1 MSLNNKLN
9 EIAQYVCIEYPELNF
24 DEVNSGHK
32 CVTDICKTIFK
43 TINSNLKKNI
53 VNGLRRETSEL
64 RKRIRLV
71 KENDEPTMS
80 LNDTKVM
87 RNIAKCIEE
96 KKYTRNDFVDFNSSV
111 IYDICR
117 YLKKSKDSKNI
128 KSVYRTCQKIFIE
141 TSSFSTCNVNISNTR
156 SDGSGVEGKLNININ
171 NLDLLEKNVAVDYDN
186 VLSLK
191 SNDLYATFD
200 NSVLNIGN
208 KETECVSD
216 ITITSANFENVVNST
231 PIPNKSYSATP
242 PLRRSG
248 EKYLKVDTPLKEA
261 LLKTT
266 PVKSGVVLPP
276 GAENKYPDTAS
287 YRKNSFRVFSGCTY
301 REGQFMFTEQEWSL
315 IEYVNE
321 KGNIRLE
328 TTKFPIMLRKRIR
341 TVNNTCVMNVRSVNY
356 PKSSYC
362 HIYMYCSHPGCKSFK
377 LIVEPQVNRS
387 VLIAVWSTSLHYY
400 HNPDYALTNHVR
412 GIERNLVRETLKKT
426 KVFTFDDEAVKSAS
440 PSKHAR
446 GNNQKVKS
454 VAVLRRIRSEAIS
467 ADDYDRDDMVD
478 MLLMYSENSNY
489 IKHVGL
495 PSYVH
500 CYSDEQLALLTK
512 VKSKCRGTIT
522 GYLDATGTVVR
533 KASDDSKR
541 VLYYAVVVNAPLPGK
556 SSITCPIVEM
566 ISSSHDIVAISQWLN
581 AFKAFVLRKKL
592 NWPLFTNVVTD
603 FSYAQMHALCIGW
616 NGFSSIFDYLNWCYT
631 VLFEAVDGSNMT
643 IINVCVNHYTKI
655 IVNHVY
661 TYFKVSSDLI
671 QIVKQKCISNCV
683 IDWIC
688 IMFNMDTMED
698 IIQWFISFAVILL
711 SQTKNKEMKCAF
723 TTLQN
728 KCKENS
734 LLSYDV
740 GENDCSFSDID
751 KVLCETSTRKSM
763 LYCRFQQIKE
773 KIKNRLVHS
782 STVSNESNEY
792 FNEEYIE
799 SFILKCVPFIPLW
812 TPVMNTTINNGVS
825 VRQSNAT
832 VESWFKTVKIDM
844 LEGNRRLK
852 CGRFVTTLR
861 NRVINVCKQVEL
873 GIRKK
878 RCTRVLSF
886 QDQSPNKKVK
896 KVHKMSN
903 ESYIQNKRDNANET
917 FLDSVEAWGKKEKQ
931 HKHLQPKSYRP
942 FKKSQLENSS
952 DAAKRFVVSDKKLGN
967 KIQNDNKNLLE
978 GVCLVKDNNDTVKI
992 SFSTPGSHKSPFN
1005 VRHSNGIELHSNML
1019 PKDLTYYRHVKMPKT
1034 NNYIVGLYDYICK
1047 RKNGDLFFPQLLF
1060 NDFNTLTK
1068 TAWLNNFVIDLCLVS
1083 KVIELGLQN
1092 VEVWPCELV
1101 SCLMAKKDVGEDM
1114 DRKIIIEENG
1124 LVVLPWNVNGNHW
1137 IVAIVDFSTN
1147 QCMIMDPM
1155 KPVDID
1161 NRINENRFKDLCK
1174 GMKNNCVYGDKKD
1187 FPLLNLISC
1196 PKENIPVQTD
1206 GYNCG
1211 VFVIYYVFTIISKSQ
1226 FDPDFNPTEY
1236 RIYLKKYLLEN
1247 SEDIT
1252 NVCLYCNS
1260 LSNRHRCEGNQSVVE
1275 WVSCTRCCRWI
1286 AINCI
1291 PEEDRIDDYESS
1303 DFLCLLCQ

>member
-9 EIAQYVCIEYPELNF
+9 EIARYVCIEYPELNYN
-24 DEVNSGHK
+24 EVSFTHK
-32 CVTDICKTIFK
+32 CVTDICETIFN

-53 VNGLRRETSEL
+53 VNGLKRETSEL
-64 RKRIRLV
+64 RKLILLV
-71 KENDEPTMS
+71 KENEESTAS
-80 LNDTKVM
+80 LNETKVM
-87 RNIAKCIEE
+87 RNIVQFIEE
-96 KKYTRNDFVDFNSSV
+96 KNYSRNDFVNFNSSV
-111 IYDICR
+111 IHDICR
-117 YLKKSKDSKNI
+117 QLKICKNSKNV
-128 KSVYRTCQKIFIE
+128 KSVYRLCQKIFLD
-141 TSSFSTCNVNISNTR
+141 TSSFSTFTLINTPSNC
-156 SDGSGVEGKLNININ
+156 SEVEGELNMSIN
-171 NLDLLEKNVAVDYDN
+171 NLDLLENKANVKVS

-191 SNDLYATFD
+191 SNDLNTTFD
-200 NSVLNIGN
+200 DCVSNIDT
-208 KETECVSD
+208 KETGCVSD
-216 ITITSANFENVVNST
+216 ITITSANFETVVNST
-231 PIPNKSYSATP
+231 PIPKKSDIATSP
-242 PLRRSG
+242 SLRRSG

-276 GAENKYPDTAS
+276 GAENKYPNKAS
-287 YRKNSFRVFSGCTY
+287 CRENNSRTFSGCTY

-341 TVNNTCVMNVRSVNY
+341 TVNNTCVINVRSVNY

-377 LIVEPQVNRS
+377 LIVEPQINS
-387 VLIAVWSTSLHYY
+387 SYVLINVWSTSLHYY

-412 GIERNLVRETLKKT
+412 GIERDLVRGTLKKT
-426 KVFTFDDEAVKSAS
+426 KVFTYDDEAVKSAS

-454 VAVLRRIRSEAIS
+454 VDVLRRIRSEAIS

-500 CYSDEQLALLTK
+500 CYSDEQLNLLTK
-512 VKSKCRGTIT
+512 LKSKCKGTIT
-522 GYLDATGTVVR
+522 GYLDATGSVVR

-616 NGFSSIFDYLNWCYT
+616 SGFSSIFDYLNWCYT

-655 IVNHVY
+655 IVNHVF
-661 TYFKVSSDLI
+661 TYFKVSSDFI
-671 QIVKQKCISNCV
+671 QIVKQKFINNCV

-688 IMFNMDTMED
+688 ILFNTDKMDD
-698 IIQWFISFAVILL
+698 IMQWFISFTVILL
-711 SQTKNKEMKCAF
+711 SQTKTEQMRCAF
-723 TTLQN
+723 NTLQN
-728 KCKENS
+728 KCKENG
-734 LLSYDV
+734 LLSYDIDD
-740 GENDCSFSDID
+740 NDCSFGDINR
-751 KVLCETSTRKSM
+751 VVCETSTRKSM
-763 LYCRFQQIKE
+763 LYCKFQQIKE
-773 KIKNRLVHS
+773 QIKNRLEHS
-782 STVSNESNEY
+782 PSLGNEPNEY
-792 FNEEYIE
+792 FNEEYLD
-799 SFILKCVPFIPLW
+799 SFVLKCVPFIPLW
-812 TPVMNTTINNGVS
+812 TPVMNTTVNNGVS

-852 CGRFVTTLR
+852 CGRFVATLR
-861 NRVINVCKQVEL
+861 NRVTNVCKQVEL

-878 RCTRVLSF
+878 RCTKVLNF
-886 QDQSPNKKVK
+886 QDELPNKRV
-896 KVHKMSN
+896 KMSN
-903 ESYIQNKRDNANET
+903 ESYNREKRDNVDET

-942 FKKSQLENSS
+942 FKKSQCENII
-952 DAAKRFVVSDKKLGN
+952 DTTKQLMVSDKKLGN
-967 KIQNDNKNLLE
+967 QLQNGNEILLD
-978 GVCLVKDNNDTVKI
+978 GVSMVEDTVKM
-992 SFSTPGSHKSPFN
+992 SLSTPGSHKSPFN
-1005 VRHSNGIELHSNML
+1005 MGHSNGIELYSNML
-1019 PKDLTYYRHVKMPKT
+1019 PKDLTYYKHVKMPKT

-1047 RKNGDLFFPQLLF
+1047 RKNGNSFFPQLLF
-1060 NDFNTLTK
+1060 SDFNTLSK
-1068 TAWLNNFVIDLCLVS
+1068 PNWLNNFVIDICLVT

-1092 VEVWPCELV
+1092 VEVLPCELV
-1101 SCLMAKKDVGEDM
+1101 SSLLAKRDVGEDM
-1114 DRKIIIEENG
+1114 DRKIVIEENG
-1124 LVVLPWNVNGNHW
+1124 IVILPWNINKNHW

-1147 QCMIMDPM
+1147 ECRIMDPI
-1155 KPVDID
+1155 KPIDVD
-1161 NRINENRFKDLCK
+1161 NRIHENRFKHLYK
-1174 GMKNNCVYGDKKD
+1174 EMKKNCIYGDKKH

-1196 PKENIPVQTD
+1196 SEENIPFQTD

-1211 VFVIYYVFTIISKSQ
+1211 VFVIYYVYTIMSKS
-1226 FDPDFNPTEY
+1226 DFNPHFNPVEY
-1236 RIYLKKYLLEN
+1236 RNYLKKYLLEK

-1252 NVCLYCNS
+1252 NMCLYCNT
-1260 LSNRHRCEGNQSVVE
+1260 LSNRHRCEGDQSVVE

-1291 PEEDRIDDYESS
+1291 PERDRIDDYGSS